1 MKNILIAGLLVVILA
16 AALSAQETEKNF
28 SISSFARS
36 GIFWQKEQLEGAD
49 ATEYVSLYSKDDA
62 GNNPKSNQGRWR
74 LEMEYAQNNMGIKT
88 RIQWDNWRAAYPDW
102 IYAFAY
108 GDFFEEQLSVSVGK
122 LGGSPWGTGGPEMWK
137 ELEISQQG
145 GGMRMEVKPAVVPGL
160 NVGFVFN
167 WFNHPNDQ
175 GWDFNIKPL
184 TLMELLKESA
194 LGASYVHDLFL
205 ARFAFRFDSEV
216 DRVAGNG
223 AQKSDGEEEYAFR
236 IEEKVL
242 ANWLPGFQIWA
253 LGYGMGLGAEGK
265 GVLLLQNWLFFQYD
279 PQYFTAQIRMGYDY
293 TESRSII
300 HFKPSFYWK
309 FFDNLLNA
317 GVSFWYGQDFG
328 EYRIDVDSP
337 FQFWEIEPKVQLN
350 FGSSSYIAFAYNFRQ
365 EYKRDPNGLLGHGLL
380 YQTQF
385 MNLRYCLTL

>member
-1 MKNILIAGLLVVILA
+1 MRNIITAALLIVISA
-16 AALSAQETEKNF
+16 AALIAQEQERNF

-36 GIFWQKEQLEGAD
+36 GIFWQREQLEGAD

-62 GNNPKSNQGRWR
+62 GSNPKSNQGRWR
-74 LEMEYAQNNMGIKT
+74 LEMDYAQNNMGIKT

-102 IYAFAY
+102 VYAFAY

-145 GGMRMEVKPAVVPGL
+145 GGMRTEFKPAVVPGL
-160 NVGFVFN
+160 NFGFVLN

-184 TLMELLKESA
+184 TLIELLKETV
-194 LGASYVHDLFL
+194 LGASYTNDYFL
-205 ARFAFRFDSEV
+205 ARFSFRFDSEV

-223 AQKSDGEEEYAFR
+223 AEKSDGEEEYAFR
-236 IEEKVL
+236 IEEKIL
-242 ANWLPGFQIWA
+242 SNYLPGFQIWA
-253 LGYGMGLGAEGK
+253 LGTGLGLGAEDNS
-265 GVLLLQNWLFFQYD
+265 VLILQNWLFFQYD
-279 PQYFTAQIRMGYDY
+279 PQWFTAQIRLGYDY
-293 TESRSII
+293 TESRSIL

-317 GVSFWYGQDFG
+317 GVSFWLGQDFG
-328 EYRIDVDSP
+328 EYKMYKDSA
-337 FQFWEIEPKVQLN
+337 FLYWELEPKIQLN
-350 FGSSSYIAFAYNFRQ
+350 FASSSYIAFAYNFRQ
-365 EYKRDPNGLLGHGLL
+365 EYKSANVAQPGHDPL
-380 YQTQF
+380 YQTQW